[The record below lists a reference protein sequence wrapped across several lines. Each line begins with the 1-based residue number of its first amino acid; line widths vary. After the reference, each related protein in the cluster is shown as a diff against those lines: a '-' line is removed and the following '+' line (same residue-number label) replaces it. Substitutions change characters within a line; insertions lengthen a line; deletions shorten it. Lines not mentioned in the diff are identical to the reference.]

1 MNKES
6 LLSGKSSFTRTN
18 VFDCTVKQLQRMID
32 DGKFSPG
39 DKLPSERELV
49 EQLSISRSVVREAL
63 RVLEAQGL
71 VAILQGKGVYV
82 QRPGLQTVLQPVQ
95 RLLKDGSITL
105 RDLMQARYLLEPEI
119 VKIASKQV
127 KDEQLKGLEQ
137 HYHEMI
143 KYLDYPEKY
152 LEADKNFHSLLVAC
166 TGNPV
171 LVIMMCPVITM
182 FNGFIEL
189 FYQVPG
195 TPQKVFT
202 AHDKI
207 LNALRTHDA
216 QSAETA
222 MRSHLQEVVEWFGPT
237 FASEKIFS
245 FL

>member
-1 MNKES
+1 MNKEN
-6 LLSGKSSFTRTN
+6 LLDGKSGFTRTN
-18 VFDCTVKQLQRMID
+18 VFDYAVKHLQKMID
-32 DGKFSPG
+32 DGNFRPG
-39 DKLPSERELV
+39 EKLPSERELV
-49 EQLSISRSVVREAL
+49 AQLSISRSVVREAL

-71 VAILQGKGVYV
+71 VTIQQGKGVYV
-82 QRPGLQTVLQPVQ
+82 QKPGLQTVLQPVQ

-105 RDLMQARYLLEPEI
+105 QNLMQARYILEPEI
-119 VKIASKQV
+119 VRIASNMINE
-127 KDEQLKGLEQ
+127 EQLKRLEQ
-137 HYHEMI
+137 EYHEMI

-171 LVIMMCPVITM
+171 LVIMMLPVITM

-189 FYQVPG
+189 LYQVPG

-207 LNALRTHDA
+207 LKALRDHDPET
-216 QSAETA
+216 AEAA

-237 FASEKIFS
+237 FAGEKFFPAI
-245 FL
+245 